1 MSHQLTFADSEFST
15 KRRQTRK
22 EIFLSRME
30 QILPWQNMV
39 EVIEP
44 FYPKAGNGRRPYP
57 LETMLRI
64 HCMQHWYNLSDGAME
79 DALYEIA
86 SMRLFA
92 RLSLDSALPDRTT
105 IMNFR
110 HLLEQHQLARQ
121 LFKTINRWLAEAGV
135 MMTQGTLVDATI
147 IEAPSSTKN
156 KEQQRDPEMH
166 QTKKGNQW
174 HFGMKAH
181 IIFIRSASQRDIM
194 SHQLTFAD
202 SEFSTKRRQ
211 TRKEIFLS
219 RMEQILPWQN
229 MVEVIEPFYPK
240 AGNGRRP
247 YPLETMLRIHCMQH
261 WYNLSDGAMEDALYE
276 IASMRLFARLSLDSA
291 LPDRT
296 TIMNFRHLL
305 EQHQL
310 ARQLF
315 KTINRW
321 LAEAGV
327 MMTQGTLVDATII
340 EAPSSTKNKEQ
351 QRDPE
356 MHQTKKGNQWH
367 FGMKAH
373 IGVDAKSGLTHSLV
387 TTAANEHDL
396 NQLGNLLHG
405 EEQFV
410 SADAGYQGAPQREE
424 LAEVDVDWLI
434 AERPGKVKT
443 LKQHPRKN
451 KTAINIEYMKASI
464 RARVEHPFRIIKRQF
479 GFVKARYKGLLKN
492 DNQLAMLFTL
502 ANLFRVDQMIRQWE
516 RSQ

>member
-1 MSHQLTFADSEFST
+1 MSHQLTFADSEFSS

-156 KEQQRDPEMH
+156 K
-166 QTKKGNQW
+166 
-174 HFGMKAH
+174 
-181 IIFIRSASQRDIM
+181 
-194 SHQLTFAD
+194 
-202 SEFSTKRRQ
+202 
-211 TRKEIFLS
+211 
-219 RMEQILPWQN
+219 
-229 MVEVIEPFYPK
+229 
-240 AGNGRRP
+240 
-247 YPLETMLRIHCMQH
+247 
-261 WYNLSDGAMEDALYE
+261 
-276 IASMRLFARLSLDSA
+276 
-291 LPDRT
+291 
-296 TIMNFRHLL
+296 
-305 EQHQL
+305 
-310 ARQLF
+310 
-315 KTINRW
+315 
-321 LAEAGV
+321 
-327 MMTQGTLVDATII
+327 
-340 EAPSSTKNKEQ
+340 
-351 QRDPE
+351 
-356 MHQTKKGNQWH
+356 
-367 FGMKAH
+367 
-373 IGVDAKSGLTHSLV
+373 
-387 TTAANEHDL
+387 
-396 NQLGNLLHG
+396 
-405 EEQFV
+405 
-410 SADAGYQGAPQREE
+410 
-424 LAEVDVDWLI
+424 
-434 AERPGKVKT
+434 
-443 LKQHPRKN
+443 
-451 KTAINIEYMKASI
+451 TAINIEYMKASI

-502 ANLFRVDQMIRQWE
+502 ANLFRADQMIRQWE
-516 RSQ
+516 RSH

>member
-1 MSHQLTFADSEFST
+1 FADSEFST

-30 QILPWQNMV
+30 QILPWQNMT
-39 EVIEP
+39 
-44 FYPKAGNGRRPYP
+44 A
-57 LETMLRI
+57 
-64 HCMQHWYNLSDGAME
+64 
-79 DALYEIA
+79 
-86 SMRLFA
+86 
-92 RLSLDSALPDRTT
+92 
-105 IMNFR
+105 
-110 HLLEQHQLARQ
+110 
-121 LFKTINRWLAEAGV
+121 
-135 MMTQGTLVDATI
+135 
-147 IEAPSSTKN
+147 
-156 KEQQRDPEMH
+156 
-166 QTKKGNQW
+166 
-174 HFGMKAH
+174 
-181 IIFIRSASQRDIM
+181 
-194 SHQLTFAD
+194 
-202 SEFSTKRRQ
+202 
-211 TRKEIFLS
+211 
-219 RMEQILPWQN
+219 
-229 MVEVIEPFYPK
+229 VIEPFYPK

-434 AERPGKVKT
+434 AERPG
-443 LKQHPRKN
+443 
-451 KTAINIEYMKASI
+451 
-464 RARVEHPFRIIKRQF
+464 
-479 GFVKARYKGLLKN
+479 
-492 DNQLAMLFTL
+492 
-502 ANLFRVDQMIRQWE
+502 
-516 RSQ
+516 

>member
-1 MSHQLTFADSEFST
+1 MSHQLTFADSEFSS

-30 QILPWQNMV
+30 QILPWQNMTA
-39 EVIEP
+39 VIEP

-135 MMTQGTLVDATI
+135 MMTQGTL
-147 IEAPSSTKN
+147 
-156 KEQQRDPEMH
+156 
-166 QTKKGNQW
+166 
-174 HFGMKAH
+174 
-181 IIFIRSASQRDIM
+181 
-194 SHQLTFAD
+194 
-202 SEFSTKRRQ
+202 
-211 TRKEIFLS
+211 
-219 RMEQILPWQN
+219 
-229 MVEVIEPFYPK
+229 
-240 AGNGRRP
+240 
-247 YPLETMLRIHCMQH
+247 
-261 WYNLSDGAMEDALYE
+261 
-276 IASMRLFARLSLDSA
+276 
-291 LPDRT
+291 
-296 TIMNFRHLL
+296 
-305 EQHQL
+305 
-310 ARQLF
+310 
-315 KTINRW
+315 
-321 LAEAGV
+321 
-327 MMTQGTLVDATII
+327 
-340 EAPSSTKNKEQ
+340 
-351 QRDPE
+351 
-356 MHQTKKGNQWH
+356 
-367 FGMKAH
+367 
-373 IGVDAKSGLTHSLV
+373 VDAKSGLTHSLV

-502 ANLFRVDQMIRQWE
+502 ANLFRADQMIRQWE
-516 RSQ
+516 RSH

>member
-1 MSHQLTFADSEFST
+1 MSHQLTFADSEFSS

-30 QILPWQNMV
+30 QILPWQNMTA
-39 EVIEP
+39 VIEP

-135 MMTQGTLVDATI
+135 MMTQGTLVDA
-147 IEAPSSTKN
+147 
-156 KEQQRDPEMH
+156 
-166 QTKKGNQW
+166 
-174 HFGMKAH
+174 
-181 IIFIRSASQRDIM
+181 
-194 SHQLTFAD
+194 
-202 SEFSTKRRQ
+202 
-211 TRKEIFLS
+211 
-219 RMEQILPWQN
+219 
-229 MVEVIEPFYPK
+229 
-240 AGNGRRP
+240 
-247 YPLETMLRIHCMQH
+247 
-261 WYNLSDGAMEDALYE
+261 
-276 IASMRLFARLSLDSA
+276 
-291 LPDRT
+291 
-296 TIMNFRHLL
+296 
-305 EQHQL
+305 
-310 ARQLF
+310 
-315 KTINRW
+315 
-321 LAEAGV
+321 
-327 MMTQGTLVDATII
+327 
-340 EAPSSTKNKEQ
+340 
-351 QRDPE
+351 
-356 MHQTKKGNQWH
+356 
-367 FGMKAH
+367 
-373 IGVDAKSGLTHSLV
+373 KSGLTHSLV

-396 NQLGNLLHG
+396 NQPGNLLHG

-502 ANLFRVDQMIRQWE
+502 ANLFRADQMIRQWE
-516 RSQ
+516 RSH

>member
-30 QILPWQNMV
+30 QILPWQNMT
-39 EVIEP
+39 
-44 FYPKAGNGRRPYP
+44 A
-57 LETMLRI
+57 
-64 HCMQHWYNLSDGAME
+64 
-79 DALYEIA
+79 
-86 SMRLFA
+86 
-92 RLSLDSALPDRTT
+92 
-105 IMNFR
+105 
-110 HLLEQHQLARQ
+110 
-121 LFKTINRWLAEAGV
+121 
-135 MMTQGTLVDATI
+135 
-147 IEAPSSTKN
+147 
-156 KEQQRDPEMH
+156 
-166 QTKKGNQW
+166 
-174 HFGMKAH
+174 
-181 IIFIRSASQRDIM
+181 
-194 SHQLTFAD
+194 
-202 SEFSTKRRQ
+202 
-211 TRKEIFLS
+211 
-219 RMEQILPWQN
+219 
-229 MVEVIEPFYPK
+229 VIEPFYPK

-410 SADAGYQGAPQREE
+410 SRCRLPRSATARGAGRGGCGLADRRASRQGKNLEAASAQEQNGHQHRIRRKPASAFSKVE
-424 LAEVDVDWLI
+424 LPV
-434 AERPGKVKT
+434 
-443 LKQHPRKN
+443 
-451 KTAINIEYMKASI
+451 
-464 RARVEHPFRIIKRQF
+464 RIIKRQF
-479 GFVKARYKGLLKN
+479 KLR
-492 DNQLAMLFTL
+492 
-502 ANLFRVDQMIRQWE
+502 E
-516 RSQ
+516 SQIQGAAEKR

>member
-1 MSHQLTFADSEFST
+1 MFVIWSHGTGFIMSHQLTFADSEFSS

-135 MMTQGTLVDATI
+135 MMTQGTLVDA
-147 IEAPSSTKN
+147 
-156 KEQQRDPEMH
+156 
-166 QTKKGNQW
+166 
-174 HFGMKAH
+174 
-181 IIFIRSASQRDIM
+181 
-194 SHQLTFAD
+194 
-202 SEFSTKRRQ
+202 
-211 TRKEIFLS
+211 
-219 RMEQILPWQN
+219 
-229 MVEVIEPFYPK
+229 
-240 AGNGRRP
+240 
-247 YPLETMLRIHCMQH
+247 
-261 WYNLSDGAMEDALYE
+261 
-276 IASMRLFARLSLDSA
+276 
-291 LPDRT
+291 
-296 TIMNFRHLL
+296 
-305 EQHQL
+305 
-310 ARQLF
+310 
-315 KTINRW
+315 
-321 LAEAGV
+321 
-327 MMTQGTLVDATII
+327 
-340 EAPSSTKNKEQ
+340 
-351 QRDPE
+351 
-356 MHQTKKGNQWH
+356 
-367 FGMKAH
+367 
-373 IGVDAKSGLTHSLV
+373 KSGLTHSLV

-396 NQLGNLLHG
+396 NQPGNLLHG

-410 SADAGYQGAPQREE
+410 SADAGYQVAPQREE

-502 ANLFRVDQMIRQWE
+502 ANLFRADQMIRQWE
-516 RSQ
+516 RSH

>member
-30 QILPWQNMV
+30 QILPWQNMTA
-39 EVIEP
+39 VIEP

-147 IEAPSSTKN
+147 IEAPQLYQ
-156 KEQQRDPEMH
+156 EQRAATRSGDASDQERQSVALWHEGPHWCRCQEWPDP
-166 QTKKGNQW
+166 Q
-174 HFGMKAH
+174 
-181 IIFIRSASQRDIM
+181 
-194 SHQLTFAD
+194 
-202 SEFSTKRRQ
+202 
-211 TRKEIFLS
+211 
-219 RMEQILPWQN
+219 P
-229 MVEVIEPFYPK
+229 
-240 AGNGRRP
+240 
-247 YPLETMLRIHCMQH
+247 
-261 WYNLSDGAMEDALYE
+261 
-276 IASMRLFARLSLDSA
+276 
-291 LPDRT
+291 
-296 TIMNFRHLL
+296 
-305 EQHQL
+305 
-310 ARQLF
+310 
-315 KTINRW
+315 
-321 LAEAGV
+321 
-327 MMTQGTLVDATII
+327 
-340 EAPSSTKNKEQ
+340 
-351 QRDPE
+351 
-356 MHQTKKGNQWH
+356 
-367 FGMKAH
+367 
-373 IGVDAKSGLTHSLV
+373 V